1 MTSSDNNNFVYI
13 LMGVCGSGKS
23 TLGSALSQRI
33 QATFIEG
40 DDLHPQQNIAKMSN
54 SIPLDDADRLPWL
67 REITRRCSTELEH
80 NNVVIT
86 CSALKKSYRDLLR
99 EINGSVKFVHLQGD
113 RDAIVRRMTAR
124 SDHFMP
130 EALVSSQFD
139 TLEPTQGEADV
150 IEIDIA
156 LPLALQLN
164 QI

>member
-1 MTSSDNNNFVYI
+1 MASSDTNNTVYI

-40 DDLHPQQNIAKMSN
+40 DDLHPPENIAKMSN

-67 REITRRCSTELEH
+67 LEITRRCNAELEH
-80 NNVVIT
+80 NSIVIT

-99 EINGSVKFVHLQGD
+99 KIQGPVKFVHLQGN
-113 RDAIVRRMTAR
+113 RETIMQRMIER

-130 EALVSSQFD
+130 KTLVTSQFD
-139 TLEPTQGEADV
+139 TLEPTQDEADV
-150 IEIDIA
+150 IPIDITI
-156 LPLALQLN
+156 PLEQQLN
-164 QI
+164 KI